1 MLAEGADA
9 RLRAIESDLLA
20 QRRREGIEMAL
31 PRLYGTLDGVQD
43 NYRRNC
49 FELTEVMI
57 DFQET
62 LTKAFVHL
70 GLMEKQEQQLSNMA
84 NDFMLRVV
92 GTQDASLEIVGQL
105 ERLAE
110 DLKVLMKT

>member
-1 MLAEGADA
+1 
-9 RLRAIESDLLA
+9 
-20 QRRREGIEMAL
+20 
-31 PRLYGTLDGVQD
+31 
-43 NYRRNC
+43 
-49 FELTEVMI
+49 MI

-70 GLMEKQEQQLSNMA
+70 GLMEKQEEQVSNMA

-105 ERLAE
+105 ERLAD
-110 DLKVLMKT
+110 DLKVLLKT